1 MTARGVILG
10 GVVKKKVKEDDSALP
25 ATGGGDESSSRVMDS
40 EEARIYRQSIPA
52 EEITKDFLQELLE
65 EHRAN
70 RKPGPP

>member
-1 MTARGVILG
+1 M
-10 GVVKKKVKEDDSALP
+10 KKKTNEDDPALP

-65 EHRAN
+65 EHHAN
-70 RKPGPP
+70 QKKPPPP